1 MVNLTKSQE
10 WKLKQIRKESNF
22 LWMNS
27 TLWDEV
33 FEMGK
38 AGKSD
43 NEITWA
49 LWQKEWA
56 EKFWISPE
64 AIWQYLKDRGL
75 DSRTRKAIK
84 FIPIVDSANSI
95 IGTLAMSAENEAVKL
110 KAATWIADKYDIDT
124 EPKGEGKGTTN
135 IFQMSGITQII
146 VE

>member
-1 MVNLTKSQE
+1 MELTAKQD

-22 LWMNS
+22 LWMNKD
-27 TLWDEV
+27 LGEEV
-33 FEMGK
+33 FLMGK
-38 AGKSD
+38 EGKSD

-64 AIWQYLKDRGL
+64 AIHQYLKDRGL
-75 DSRTRKAIK
+75 DGRTRKAIK
-84 FIPIVDSANSI
+84 LIPVVQEANTI
-95 IGTLAMSAENEAVKL
+95 IGSLAMNAENEAVRL

-124 EPKGEGKGTTN
+124 EPKDKGTTN
-135 IFQMSGITQII
+135 VFNMSGITQII

>member
-1 MVNLTKSQE
+1 M
-10 WKLKQIRKESNF
+10 
-22 LWMNS
+22 
-27 TLWDEV
+27 
-33 FEMGK
+33 
-38 AGKSD
+38 
-43 NEITWA
+43 
-49 LWQKEWA
+49 
-56 EKFWISPE
+56 
-64 AIWQYLKDRGL
+64 